1 MSGPQDSISQTSME
15 TILRWLEHPD
25 QMVRD
30 LFGVT
35 PDPWQDEVLR
45 CFPTTPRIAMK
56 ASVGPGKSCVMAWL
70 GWNFLLTRPFP
81 NIAATSIS
89 GDNLRD
95 GLWKEM
101 SVWRDKSP
109 LLQRA
114 FERTTERIYAK
125 GRSDTWFMSA
135 RSWSKSADEHQLGTT
150 LAGLHGEYVMVL
162 VDESGG
168 VPPAITARAEAI
180 FAGTKEAHI
189 VQAGNTNM
197 LSGALYTACV
207 KQPQLWKVIVITGDP
222 DDPNRSPRVPLSWA
236 KEMIDTYGREHPYV
250 KVAVLGEWP
259 PASYNALIG
268 PDEIEAAMKR
278 CYREFEY
285 GKASKI
291 LGVDVGRS
299 ATGDPS
305 VIFPRQG
312 IVAFPP
318 AMFRGVDSIQGAGLV
333 ARKWDEWQADACF
346 IDNTGGFG
354 AGWID
359 QLRLLGRHPIP
370 VHYSGEAHNK
380 ERYVNKRT
388 EMYFDAVQWI
398 KEGGQLPPCPELV
411 SALSQTCYFFKGDK
425 MILEPKEIVAAK
437 IGHSPDHTDAF
448 VETFAEPVSPLA
460 AQAIAGTRQT
470 RAMPEYDAFK
480 QFFGDN

>member
-1 MSGPQDSISQTSME
+1 MSGPQDTISQTSME
-15 TILRWLEHPD
+15 KILEWQEKP
-25 QMVRD
+25 QVMVRE

-45 CFPTTPRIAMK
+45 SFPTTPRIAMK

-70 GWNFLLTRPFP
+70 GWNFLLTRPYP

-101 SVWRDKSP
+101 SVWRNKSP
-109 LLQRA
+109 LLERA
-114 FERTTERIYAK
+114 FERTSERIYAK

-135 RSWSKSADEHQLGTT
+135 RTWPQTADETRLGVT
-150 LAGLHGEYVMVL
+150 LAGLHSDYMLVL

-168 VPPAITARAEAI
+168 VPPALTARAEAI
-180 FAGTKEAHI
+180 FSSAKEAHI

-197 LSGALYTACV
+197 LSGALYVACV
-207 KQPQLWKVIVITGDP
+207 KHPQLWKVVVISGDP
-222 DDPNRSPRVPLSWA
+222 DDPNRSPRVSLEWA
-236 KEMIDTYGREHPYV
+236 REMIKTYGRDHPYV
-250 KVAVLGEWP
+250 KVSVLGEWP

-268 PDEIEAAMKR
+268 PDEVEAAMKR
-278 CYREFEY
+278 AYREFEY

-312 IVAFPP
+312 LVAFQPSVY
-318 AMFRGVDSIQGAGLV
+318 RGVDSIQGAGLV
-333 ARKWDEWQADACF
+333 ARKWTEWDADACF

-359 QLRLLGRHPIP
+359 QLRLLGRQPIP
-370 VHYSGEAHNK
+370 VQYSGEPHNK

-388 EMYFDAVQWI
+388 EMYLDAVQWI
-398 KEGGQLPPCPELV
+398 KEGGQLPPVPELTA
-411 SALSQTCYFFKGDK
+411 ALSQTCYFFKGDK
-425 MILEPKEIVAAK
+425 MILEPKEIVAQK
-437 IGHSPDHTDAF
+437 IGHSPDHADAF
-448 VETFAEPVSPLA
+448 VETFAEPVMA
-460 AQAIAGTRQT
+460 
-470 RAMPEYDAFK
+470 RAMQAVSGSRQSRVMKDYDAFAE
-480 QFFGDN
+480 FFGN